1 MDWEAMDGI
10 KGLGFRL
17 AGKLDEALESTLF
30 NPTCPLQGAT
40 LIEKGYSYRMNFW
53 AAIILPR

>member
-30 NPTCPLQGAT
+30 NPTYLLQGAT
-40 LIEKGYSYRMNFW
+40 LIEKGNSYRMNFW